1 MKLKAASFRAWIV
14 LFFLVCLLAV
24 PQYSHAGTPIG
35 TICFQDDFGD
45 SWLVDI
51 GSTGFNFDIHGFRVG
66 SIPCNGT
73 FVQSV
78 SGTATIDGSFLAFGV
93 WSMAT
98 SLDCQSVVWQGVVD
112 ISTFQGSGS
121 FITVPLGDEG
131 TFNLFEISCDAVI
144 QAAKNGSGSLKDP
157 SQR

>member
-1 MKLKAASFRAWIV
+1 
-14 LFFLVCLLAV
+14 
-24 PQYSHAGTPIG
+24 
-35 TICFQDDFGD
+35 
-45 SWLVDI
+45 
-51 GSTGFNFDIHGFRVG
+51 
-66 SIPCNGT
+66 
-73 FVQSV
+73 
-78 SGTATIDGSFLAFGV
+78 
-93 WSMAT
+93 MAT

-121 FITVPLGDEG
+121 FITVPLADEG